1 MAHIVVEYSRNL
13 EGRIAISD
21 LLHKVHEAALKSGV
35 FEIGGLR
42 TRAEPRE
49 AYVIADGHKDNAFV
63 AITARVGH
71 GRDAETR
78 KRAGQMIF
86 DAACM
91 HLAGIC
97 ESTPLAISLEL
108 QEIDPLASFK
118 KNNLHAIVKER
129 VTQAA
134 MRERTES

>member
-21 LLHKVHEAALKSGV
+21 LLHKVHEAALESGV

-42 TRAEPRE
+42 TRAEPRGV
-49 AYVIADGHKDNAFV
+49 YVIADDHQDNAFV
-63 AITARVGH
+63 AVTARVGH

-78 KRAGQMIF
+78 RRAGQMIF
-86 DAACM
+86 DAVCK
-91 HLAGIC
+91 HLAGIF
-97 ESTPLAISLEL
+97 ETTPLAISLEL

-118 KNNLHAIVKER
+118 KNNLHAIVKNR
-129 VTQAA
+129 AAKVTK
-134 MRERTES
+134 

>member
-21 LLHKVHEAALKSGV
+21 LLHKVHEAALESGV

-42 TRAEPRE
+42 TRAEPRDV
-49 AYVIADGHKDNAFV
+49 YVIADGHKDNAFV
-63 AITARVGH
+63 AVTARVGH

-86 DAACM
+86 DAACK
-91 HLAGIC
+91 HLAGIF
-97 ESTPLAISLEL
+97 ETTPVAISVEL
-108 QEIDPLASFK
+108 QEIDPVATFK

-129 VTQAA
+129 AA
-134 MRERTES
+134 RVLK